1 MGLFPDHLPQFSL
14 LRPCVHVCHS
24 QKLYDKLGKC
34 GEMVIGILM
43 EVNMPMRRIPMAYF
57 DNVFFH
63 FFFRLLGFR
72 SFWLFFVFFPL
83 LFRSVSLC
91 GVSLDF
97 DRFWHFWLFG
107 LQSIANCYCFKYRFL
122 GCFVSSVVCPF
133 LGLLGLTLFTVL
145 GCSLAVRF
153 ADVAKTIAFYL

>member
-1 MGLFPDHLPQFSL
+1 
-14 LRPCVHVCHS
+14 
-24 QKLYDKLGKC
+24 
-34 GEMVIGILM
+34 MVIGILM

-57 DNVFFH
+57 DNVFFLCFFVCLVFVLFGCFS
-63 FFFRLLGFR
+63 FFF
-72 SFWLFFVFFPL
+72 SFAFSFCVSVWVFP
-83 LFRSVSLC
+83 
-91 GVSLDF
+91 
-97 DRFWHFWLFG
+97 RFWHFWLFG

>member
-1 MGLFPDHLPQFSL
+1 M
-14 LRPCVHVCHS
+14 
-24 QKLYDKLGKC
+24 
-34 GEMVIGILM
+34 
-43 EVNMPMRRIPMAYF
+43 
-57 DNVFFH
+57 
-63 FFFRLLGFR
+63 FFFIFFSFAWFSFFLVVFR
-72 SFWLFFVFFPL
+72 FFPL

-91 GVSLDF
+91 GFSLDF

>member
-1 MGLFPDHLPQFSL
+1 MFFSL
-14 LRPCVHVCHS
+14 
-24 QKLYDKLGKC
+24 
-34 GEMVIGILM
+34 
-43 EVNMPMRRIPMAYF
+43 
-57 DNVFFH
+57 
-63 FFFRLLGFR
+63 FFRLLGFR
-72 SFWLFFVFFPL
+72 SFWLFFVFFS
-83 LFRSVSLC
+83 FAFSFCVSVR
-91 GVSLDF
+91 VF
-97 DRFWHFWLFG
+97 PRFWHFWLFG